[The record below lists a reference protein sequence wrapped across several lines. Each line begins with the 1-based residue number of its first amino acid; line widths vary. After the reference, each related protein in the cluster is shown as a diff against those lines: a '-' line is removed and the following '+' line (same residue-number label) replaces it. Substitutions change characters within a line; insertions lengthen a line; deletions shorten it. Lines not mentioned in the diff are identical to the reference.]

1 MEKIKVIIG
10 IDVETDAGSWTPY
23 YQGIEKGLPLLLNIF
38 KRQKVKVTFFFTG
51 EAANKY
57 PEKAKEVLEAD
68 HEVGCHSLFHETV
81 GDELFPIPGV
91 KPLLPEEVPLRLQR
105 ATEMVED
112 AVGVRPISFR
122 APRLWGSTAMVNALE
137 NLGYKADATYPLYF
151 HRKRVFPYHPNRKN
165 WLEEGESNLLEI
177 PIFADITRK
186 STDPFGRD
194 LDHWPVFRTNGHQA
208 LMKMVK
214 NFVGFVENL
223 KGEESQVPV
232 LCFYFHPWE
241 FISLPK
247 KFHYGEGT
255 VVPDYFL
262 IKNCGPKAVQELERF
277 LKNLKQVYKAEFL
290 TAAQLAEYYA
300 KKMAL

>member
-1 MEKIKVIIG
+1 MVIG
-10 IDVETDAGSWTPY
+10 IDVETDVGSWTPY
-23 YQGIEKGLPLLLNIF
+23 YQGIEEGIPLLLKIF
-38 KRQKVKVTFFFTG
+38 KRQKVKATFFFTG

-57 PEKAKEVLEAD
+57 PEKAKEVLKSG
-68 HEVGCHSLFHETV
+68 HEVGCHSLYHETV

-112 AVGVRPISFR
+112 AVGVRPVSFR

-151 HRKRVFPYHPNRKN
+151 HRKRVFPYHPNRRN
-165 WLEEGESNLLEI
+165 WLKKGKSNLLEI
-177 PIFADITRK
+177 PVFADITRK

-194 LDHWPVFRTNGHQA
+194 LDHWPVFRTKGHQA
-208 LMKMVK
+208 LMKMVR
-214 NFVGFVENL
+214 NFVSFVE
-223 KGEESQVPV
+223 KRGESQVPV

-262 IKNCGPKAVQELERF
+262 IKNCGPQAAQELERF
-277 LKNLKQVYKAEFL
+277 LKNLKKVYKAEFV
-290 TAAQLAEYYA
+290 TAAQLAESYA
-300 KKMAL
+300 KKMVL